1 MKNKPTDYDVII
13 IGGSYAGLS
22 AAMSLGRS
30 LRKVLILDHGQ
41 PCNRYTPHSHNF
53 ITHDGA
59 VPAAIAQQAKAD
71 VLRYPTVEYRSGK
84 AIAVRDMG
92 TTVEAAAGAATS
104 VVVETG
110 SDDGSSA
117 EVDDGSGTESAATQ
131 FSVAIE
137 SGPVLTCRKVI
148 LATGLKDLLP
158 DIPGFAETWGKTVIH
173 CPYCHG
179 YEFRGRKTGILATGE
194 KAMHLAGLVHNLS
207 PDLALLTNGNPELNS
222 EQMAKLFNRRIP
234 IHTQAIT
241 ALEHQDGQLRQVIF
255 ADGSALDLEALYAAL
270 PFTQQSDIPD
280 QLGCAIT
287 GSGHIQVDAFQQTT
301 VPGVYACGDNASP
314 MRSVA
319 SAIAS
324 GNLAGA
330 MVNHHLVR
338 EDF

>member
-30 LRKVLILDHGQ
+30 LRRVLILDHGQ

-84 AIAVRDMG
+84 AIAVRDISM
-92 TTVEAAAGAATS
+92 TVE
-104 VVVETG
+104 
-110 SDDGSSA
+110 
-117 EVDDGSGTESAATQ
+117 AATQ

-158 DIPGFAETWGKTVIH
+158 DIPGFAATWGKTVIH

-194 KAMHLAGLVHNLS
+194 KAMHLAGLVHHLS
-207 PDLALLTNGNPELNS
+207 PDLTLLTNGNPELNS

-241 ALEHQDGQLRQVIF
+241 ALEHQDGQLRQVIL
-255 ADGSALDLEALYAAL
+255 ADGTALGLEALYAAL
-270 PFTQQSDIPD
+270 PYAQQSDIPD

-319 SAIAS
+319 SAVAS

-338 EDF
+338 EEF